1 MLDKNFLSKMNHMQI
16 TKELKNQQK
25 VLARYKE
32 NPIALKI
39 AGTTY
44 PKAVADV
51 YNENAQLYRRM
62 ADIYDNWATQLRV
75 SGEITED

>member
-1 MLDKNFLSKMNHMQI
+1 MFDENILSKMNHMQI
-16 TKELKNQQK
+16 NEELKNQQE
-25 VLARYKE
+25 VLDRYSN
-32 NPIALKI
+32 NPMALKI
-39 AGTTY
+39 AGTTL

>member
-1 MLDKNFLSKMNHMQI
+1 MQI
-16 TKELKNQQK
+16 NEELKNQQE
-25 VLARYKE
+25 VLDRYSN
-32 NPIALKI
+32 NPMALKI
-39 AGTTY
+39 AGTTL

>member
-1 MLDKNFLSKMNHMQI
+1 MFDENILSKMNHMQI
-16 TKELKNQQK
+16 TEELKNQQE
-25 VLARYKE
+25 VLDRYSN
-32 NPIALKI
+32 NPMALKI
-39 AGTTY
+39 AGTTL

-51 YNENAQLYRRM
+51 YNENAQLFRRM

>member
-1 MLDKNFLSKMNHMQI
+1 MFDENILSKMNHMQI
-16 TKELKNQQK
+16 TEELKNQQE
-25 VLARYKE
+25 VLDRYSN
-32 NPIALKI
+32 NPMALKI
-39 AGTTY
+39 ARTTL
-44 PKAVADV
+44 PEAVADV

>member
-1 MLDKNFLSKMNHMQI
+1 M
-16 TKELKNQQK
+16 
-25 VLARYKE
+25 
-32 NPIALKI
+32 ALKI
-39 AGTTY
+39 AGTTL